1 MGGPQRGPKG
11 VPYVKKMT
19 RDQAQHFLT
28 STPHT
33 AKIGIVR
40 QDGSPMVVPIWFDL
54 DADDT
59 IVFTTWHDTIKARS
73 MRREPRV
80 SICVDDEAPPCDY
93 VRIDGTAVLIDDL
106 DLLRRWATRLAAR
119 YMGSDRAD
127 EYGRRN
133 AVPGELV
140 VRVTPTRIVGRAQ
153 IAG

>member
-1 MGGPQRGPKG
+1 
-11 VPYVKKMT
+11 
-19 RDQAQHFLT
+19 
-28 STPHT
+28 
-33 AKIGIVR
+33 
-40 QDGSPMVVPIWFDL
+40 
-54 DADDT
+54 
-59 IVFTTWHDTIKARS
+59 
-73 MRREPRV
+73 V
-80 SICVDDEAPPCDY
+80 SICVDDEAPPFDY

-127 EYGRRN
+127 GYGRRN